1 MENYHSIYRIV
12 YMKSY
17 IYVIII
23 TELCIHLYF
32 MYYRNYIQFFEM
44 VLM

>member
-1 MENYHSIYRIV
+1 MENYHTSYRIV
-12 YMKSY
+12 YLKSY

-23 TELCIHLYF
+23 TELGMHLYF
-32 MYYRNYIQFFEM
+32 MYYRNDIQFFEM